1 MDPEKRIA
9 IRCSA
14 KINLLLAVTGRREDG
29 FHDILTLFQPVSLF
43 DEIRLSTRES
53 GIHLTGDDPSIDWDA
68 TNLCHR
74 AASLIL
80 DASGCRE
87 GVAIEVRKGIPH
99 GAGLGG
105 GSSDAAGVIFGLN
118 ALLGL
123 GRTAGELAAVG
134 LEAGSDVPFFLGAG
148 PAVGRGRGEI
158 LEPAKGL
165 DEGWLLIVKPPLTI
179 STVWAY
185 DNIKYMLTRSEG
197 EDRLNCLLK
206 GLKDLPDK
214 RVETY
219 NSFENI
225 AVKEYPEIGE
235 ILKIL
240 RNGEAVLSSLS
251 GSGAACFALFDTE
264 ERAKRVEKIFTDETY
279 FTCIARP
286 WRKALKVIR
295 WE

>member
-1 MDPEKRIA
+1 MDREKRIA

-14 KINLLLAVTGRREDG
+14 KINLLLAVTGRRDDG
-29 FHDILTLFQPVSLF
+29 YHDILTLFQPVSLF
-43 DEIRLSTRES
+43 DEIRLSASAS
-53 GIHLTGDDPSIDWDA
+53 GIRLTGDDPSIDWDA
-68 TNLCHR
+68 TNLCYR

-80 DASGCRE
+80 DASGCRD
-87 GVAIEVRKGIPH
+87 GVAIEVKKGIPH

-105 GSSDAAGVIFGLN
+105 GSSDAAGVIFGID

-123 GRTAGELAAVG
+123 GMTDREMAALA
-134 LEAGSDVPFFLGAG
+134 LEAGSDVPFFLGPG
-148 PAVGRGRGEI
+148 PAVGRGRGEV
-158 LEPAKGL
+158 LEPAAGL
-165 DEGWLLIVKPPLTI
+165 EDGWLLIVKPPLTI

-185 DNIKYMLTRSEG
+185 DNIKYMLTRPEG

-251 GSGAACFALFDTE
+251 GSGAACFALFDSE
-264 ERAKRVEKIFTDETY
+264 ESAKRVERIFTDETY

-286 WRKALKVIR
+286 WQQALKVIQ